1 MFKHLIESASE
12 KVKNSIEL
20 GAVRKFAEAIEDPN
34 PLFIDEETGLRS
46 RYERNLA
53 PPTFPVTLNYGTI
66 RGLKLPSKGMIH
78 GEQSFHYEKPLL
90 VGDTLYCSSKLV
102 NYRERTG
109 SGGSMGMLTIE
120 RMGETKDGEL
130 LFTMKQV
137 VILTEA
143 VRKVMSV

>member
-1 MFKHLIESASE
+1 MFKHLIRSASE
-12 KVKNSIEL
+12 RVKNSIEL
-20 GAVRKFAEAIEDPN
+20 GAVRRFAEAIGDPN
-34 PLFIDEETGLRS
+34 PLFIDEQAGLLS

-53 PPTFPVTLNYGTI
+53 PPTFPVILDYGTI
-66 RGLKLPSKGMIH
+66 EGLNLPSKGLIH

-90 VGDTLYCSSKLV
+90 VGDTVYCSSKLV

-109 SGGSMGMLTIE
+109 SGGNMGMLTIE
-120 RMGETKDGEL
+120 RTGETKDGEL

-137 VILTEA
+137 VIITEA